1 MENTSAIALALGQI
15 YPTTQVAELLGISEG
30 TIRSRKS
37 RDKGQ
42 FHENV
47 HWLTQDGNTVWTAA
61 GVVELAKTT
70 QTEKAQQLLVHAGS
84 LVPIA
89 SATPSVAEEPAT
101 ERVEGSESVAI
112 DLAFLEP
119 LLEATA
125 QGMALEFYRR
135 LPAYVLKHIQRMAKQ
150 PSDEERQIIQAAFQP
165 IGRLQQEVQE
175 RCVS

>member
-1 MENTSAIALALGQI
+1 MEDTSAITLALGQI
-15 YPTTQVAELLGISEG
+15 YPTAQVAELLGISEG

-37 RDKGQ
+37 RDKEQ
-42 FHENV
+42 FQENV

-70 QTEKAQQLLVHAGS
+70 QTEKAQQLLAQAGS
-84 LVPIA
+84 LVLTE
-89 SATPSVAEEPAT
+89 SATPGVAEEPVT
-101 ERVEGSESVAI
+101 ESVAI

-119 LLEATA
+119 LLEATG

-135 LPAYVLKHIQRMAKQ
+135 LPTYVLKHIQRMAKQ
-150 PSDEERQIIQAAFQP
+150 PSEEERHIIQAAFQP